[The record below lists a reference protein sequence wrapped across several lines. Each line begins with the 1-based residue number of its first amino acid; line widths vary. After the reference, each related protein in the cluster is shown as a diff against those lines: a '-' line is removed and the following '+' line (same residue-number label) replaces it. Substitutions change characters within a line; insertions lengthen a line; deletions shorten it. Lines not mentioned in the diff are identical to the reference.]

1 MGREAT
7 LLLRVAE
14 DHDRAGRET
23 EAVLSSKLAGAFH
36 GLGSTYRTLGRYDDA
51 LRIWRDAMQR
61 FLSDGSFGP
70 FLAMTLYNLGRPKE
84 ALASTQPTWIV
95 DRRDRAGVFA
105 KRICYTNRFI
115 EHYNEVRS
123 TKVEDDGA
131 ATRHEDRSKRTCV
144 AQIIREF
151 GNARARFVIVRRIH
165 QHS

>member
-1 MGREAT
+1 MEREAT
-7 LLLRVAE
+7 QLLRVAE

-23 EAVLSSKLAGAFH
+23 QAVLSSE
-36 GLGSTYRTLGRYDDA
+36 LGSSYRALGRYDDA
-51 LRIWRDAMQR
+51 LRIRRDAMQR
-61 FLSDGSFGP
+61 FPSDASFGP

-95 DRRDRAGVFA
+95 DLRDRAGIFA
-105 KRICYTNRFI
+105 KRIRHTNRL
-115 EHYNEVRS
+115 R
-123 TKVEDDGA
+123 
-131 ATRHEDRSKRTCV
+131 RPRV